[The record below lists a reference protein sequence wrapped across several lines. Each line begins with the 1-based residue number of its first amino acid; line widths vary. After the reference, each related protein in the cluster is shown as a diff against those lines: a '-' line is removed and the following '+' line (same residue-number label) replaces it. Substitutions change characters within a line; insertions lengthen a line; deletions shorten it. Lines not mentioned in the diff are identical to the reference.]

1 MVLFSKTIVGR
12 PISKKNSKRMFVR
25 GNRPVL
31 LPSLAFEQ
39 FKMDAMYQLMSGG
52 KIATINTPVLVK
64 CEFFTKGRIKADGDN
79 LFTSILD
86 ILQDAGI
93 LADDDLVMEG
103 VWIKHPGQKEFS
115 TIVTI
120 ESSTYGIR

>member
-1 MVLFSKTIVGR
+1 
-12 PISKKNSKRMFVR
+12 
-25 GNRPVL
+25 
-31 LPSLAFEQ
+31 
-39 FKMDAMYQLMSGG
+39 MYQLMSGG
-52 KIATINTPVLVK
+52 KPAPITTPVLVR
-64 CEFFTKGRIKADGDN
+64 CEFYTKGRIKADGDN

-115 TIVTI
+115 TVVTI